1 MIVILVYSI
10 ENCNYCI
17 HFRKKELSN
26 RDVNIWR
33 WQQEVCLFMH
43 FSNAFDLVDHDL
55 LLQKL
60 RHCCLRGI
68 IHGQLSSYLPNRK
81 EIVVFGNSTSYEQSI
96 KYGVPQGS
104 ILWRLMFLLFLMISH
119 AKLTVATWFFAP
131 IILDMLVK
139 MEIQPVWSDICSQ
152 HWINFLF
159 GLTTIVYG
167 WIPRKLFIY

>member
-1 MIVILVYSI
+1 MTMTTRSVFVYALFK
-10 ENCNYCI
+10 CI
-17 HFRKKELSN
+17 RSCWSRFAITK
-26 RDVNIWR
+26 
-33 WQQEVCLFMH
+33 
-43 FSNAFDLVDHDL
+43 AAAL
-55 LLQKL
+55 LLE
-60 RHCCLRGI
+60 RHYTWPAVI
-68 IHGQLSSYLPNRK
+68 VFTKPK
-81 EIVVFGNSTSYEQSI
+81 IVVFGNSTSYEQSI

-104 ILWRLMFLLFLMISH
+104 ILWRLMFILFLMISH

-167 WIPRKLFIY
+167 WIPRKLFIFNLADQLLLVLLNSVSNNRIMRLVL